1 MGRTV
6 DVGDT
11 HLWIDEKGPPEH
23 LPVLV
28 LHAGPGL
35 DSSYFGDYLDP
46 LAVTYRLVF
55 IDQRAHGRSDRS
67 SDPRTWTYH
76 QMARDVSAVAAELGV
91 ERYAVLGCGFGAEVA
106 LQHAV
111 DGPHAA
117 VATIVCGAIV
127 SAQCLADVPAAL
139 RTLEPRDFADRAQA
153 AWRRLAAAGSDAE
166 VAADWHELQPARFRD
181 PRDPRIA
188 DYRSRIA
195 GIRFAAA
202 VTRRLAGH
210 PPGGDVIHRLPLVTQ
225 PVLVIAGRHDRFCPP
240 AAARSIADGVP
251 QGRLVML
258 EDCASE
264 AFVED
269 QAGFIDAVRTF
280 LAGHAAPV

>member
-1 MGRTV
+1 MGRAI

-11 HLWIDEKGPPEH
+11 HLWIDETGPPEQ

-46 LAVTYRLVF
+46 LAATCRLVF

-67 SDPRTWTYH
+67 SDPRTWTHH

-117 VATIVCGAIV
+117 VATIVCGALA
-127 SAQCLADVPAAL
+127 SAQWSAAVPAAL
-139 RTLEPRDFADRAQA
+139 DTLEPRELADRVQA
-153 AWRRLAAAGSDAE
+153 ARRRLAAAGSDAE
-166 VAADWHELQPARFRD
+166 VAAAWHELQPARFRD

-188 DYRSRIA
+188 DYRSRTT
-195 GIRFAAA
+195 GIRYAAA
-202 VTRRLAGH
+202 VTRRLAGR
-210 PPGGDVIHRLPLVTQ
+210 PPGEDVVQRLPLVSQ
-225 PVLVIAGRHDRFCPP
+225 PVLVIAGRHDRFCPW

-251 QGRLVML
+251 QGTLVMFD
-258 EDCASE
+258 DCASE
-264 AFVED
+264 VFVED
-269 QAGFIDAVRTF
+269 QPAFTAAVRTF
-280 LAGHAAPV
+280 LAGHAAPA

>member
-1 MGRTV
+1 MGRAI

-11 HLWIDEKGPPEH
+11 SLWIDEKGAPEQ
-23 LPVLV
+23 LPILV

-35 DSSYFGDYLDP
+35 DSSYFGGYLDE
-46 LAVTYRLVF
+46 LAAAYRLVF

-91 ERYAVLGCGFGAEVA
+91 ERYAVLGCGFGAGVA

-117 VATIVCGAIV
+117 VATIVCGALV
-127 SAQCLADVPAAL
+127 SAQWSTAVSAAL
-139 RTLEPRDFADRAQA
+139 NSLEPPELADRAQC

-166 VAADWHELQPARFRD
+166 VGAAWRELQPARFRD
-181 PRDPRIA
+181 PHDPRFA
-188 DYRSRIA
+188 EYRHRTA
-195 GIRFAAA
+195 GLRFAAA
-202 VTRRLAGH
+202 VTRRLAGR
-210 PPGGDVIHRLPLVTQ
+210 PPGEDVVRRLPLVTQ

-240 AAARSIADGVP
+240 AAARSVADAVA
-251 QGRLVML
+251 QGHLVML
-258 EDCASE
+258 DECASE
-264 AFVED
+264 VFVED
-269 QAGFIDAVRTF
+269 QAGFIALVRTF
-280 LAGHAAPV
+280 LDAHAAPA